1 MMHKKEIA
9 IFWFRRDLRLNDN
22 TGLYHALKSGL
33 PVIPIFIFDTDILSK
48 LENKKD
54 ARVQFIHSTL
64 HSIKKELN
72 EIGSDLLIFND
83 TVLKSFKQ
91 LSETYTI
98 KAIYCNTDYE
108 PNAIHRDNLVE
119 AFASKHSISFHS
131 YKDQVVFEKDEIL
144 NDSGK
149 PYRVYTPYKN
159 KWLAKLKTNPIYVFT
174 SEKLLPALHPLDASP
189 MIELKS
195 LGFKESSITIPPIH
209 IARKTIQEYDQTRNF
224 PFLKDGTSLLGVH
237 FRFGTI
243 SIREKVMKS
252 QPLNEIWLSE
262 LIWREFFMQI
272 LYHFPDVV
280 TNSFQTKFNI
290 IEWRTNVDDFEKWCN
305 GQTGYPLVDAGMREL
320 NATGHMH
327 NRVRMVVA
335 SFLTK
340 HLFIDWRWGEAY
352 FAQKLLDYDLSANNG
367 NWQWAA
373 GTGADAQP
381 YFRIFNPIAQQQ
393 KFDPD
398 YIYIKKWVPEYGT
411 SSYIQPM
418 IEHKSATDR
427 AKKMFSILKN

>member
-1 MMHKKEIA
+1 MNKKEVA

-33 PVIPIFIFDTDILSK
+33 PIIPIFIFDTDILSR
-48 LENKKD
+48 LENKQD
-54 ARVQFIHSTL
+54 ARVQFIHTTL
-64 HSIKKELN
+64 SSIKDTLN
-72 EIGSDLLIFND
+72 TIDRDLLIFHD
-83 TVLKSFKQ
+83 TVIHAFNQLK
-91 LSETYTI
+91 EMYVI

-108 PNAIHRDNLVE
+108 PNALERDKRV
-119 AFASKHSISFHS
+119 ATFATDHSIDFHT
-131 YKDQVVFEKDEIL
+131 YKDQVIFEKDEIL

-159 KWLAKLKTNPIYVFT
+159 KWLAKLSSQPIQFNE
-174 SEKLLPALHPLDASP
+174 SELCLESMLPLAALP
-189 MIELKS
+189 MIHLKE
-195 LGFKESSITIPPIH
+195 LGFEPSSIVIPPIH
-209 IARKTIQEYDQTRNF
+209 IARKTIQDYDQTRNL
-224 PFLKDGTSLLGVH
+224 PYLTEGTSLLGVH

-243 SIREKVMKS
+243 SIREKVTKS
-252 QPLNEIWLSE
+252 QPLNAVWLSE

-272 LYHFPDVV
+272 LYHFPEVV
-280 TNSFQTKFNI
+280 SHSFQSKFNI
-290 IEWRTNVDDFEKWCN
+290 IKWRTDENDFTKWCA

-320 NATGHMH
+320 NETGHMH

-340 HLFIDWRWGEAY
+340 HLFLDWRWGEAY
-352 FAQKLLDYDLSANNG
+352 FAERLLDYDLSANNG

-398 YIYIKKWVPEYGT
+398 FVYIKKWVPEFGT

-418 IEHKSATDR
+418 IDHKMAVGR
-427 AKKMFSILKN
+427 AKELFSVLKN

>member
-1 MMHKKEIA
+1 MQKKEVV

-22 TGLYHALKSGL
+22 TGLYHALKSGF
-33 PVIPIFIFDTDILSK
+33 PVIPVFIFDNDILSK
-48 LENKKD
+48 LENKED

-64 HSIKKELN
+64 TSIKKELN
-72 EIGSDLLIFND
+72 EIDRDILIFND
-83 TVLKSFKQ
+83 TVLPTFTQ
-91 LSETYTI
+91 LIQTYSI
-98 KAIYCNTDYE
+98 KAIYCNGDYE
-108 PNAIHRDNLVE
+108 PNAIKRD
-119 AFASKHSISFHS
+119 ASIAALAAKNTIDFKV

-159 KWLAKLKTNPIYVFT
+159 KWLAKLKTNPIHFYT
-174 SEKLLPALHPLDASP
+174 SEKLLSNLYMLDASP
-189 MIELKS
+189 MIPLNT
-195 LGFKESSITIPPIH
+195 LGFEASLIVIPPIH
-209 IARKTIQEYDQTRNF
+209 IARKTIQDYDKTRNF
-224 PFLKDGTSLLGVH
+224 PYLTDGTSLLGVH

-243 SIREKVMKS
+243 SIREKVIKS
-252 QPLNEIWLSE
+252 EPLNEVWLSE

-272 LYHFPDVV
+272 LYHFPEVV
-280 TNSFQTKFNI
+280 TNSFQSKFNI
-290 IEWRTNVDDFEKWCN
+290 IEWRTDADDFDKWCN
-305 GQTGYPLVDAGMREL
+305 GKTGYPLVDAGMREL

-340 HLFIDWRWGEAY
+340 HLFLDWRWGEAY

-381 YFRIFNPIAQQQ
+381 YFRIFNPSSQQQ

-398 YIYIKKWVPEYGT
+398 FVYIKKWVTEYGT
-411 SSYIQPM
+411 SSYIQPI
-418 IEHKSATDR
+418 IEHKIATDR

>member
-1 MMHKKEIA
+1 MQKKEVV

-33 PVIPIFIFDTDILSK
+33 PVIPIFIFDSDILSK
-48 LENKKD
+48 LENKED

-64 HSIKKELN
+64 TSIKTKLN
-72 EIGSDLLIFND
+72 AIDRDVLIFHGTALQVFN
-83 TVLKSFKQ
+83 Q
-91 LSETYTI
+91 LIQTYHI
-98 KAIYCNTDYE
+98 SSIYCNGDYE
-108 PNAIHRDNLVE
+108 PNAIKRD
-119 AFASKHSISFHS
+119 ASIAVLATKNNIDFKV

-159 KWLAKLKTNPIYVFT
+159 KWLEKLKSNPIHFST
-174 SEKLLPALHPLDASP
+174 SEKLLSELLILDASP
-189 MIELKS
+189 IIPLNTFGFEESMIA
-195 LGFKESSITIPPIH
+195 IPPIH
-209 IARKTIQEYDQTRNF
+209 IARKTIQEYDKTRNL
-224 PFLKDGTSLLGVH
+224 PYLNDGTSLLGIH

-243 SIREKVMKS
+243 SIREKVMKA
-252 QPLNEIWLSE
+252 QPLNEVWLSE

-272 LYHFPDVV
+272 LYHFPEVI

-290 IEWRTNVDDFEKWCN
+290 IEWRTDADDFNKWCN

-340 HLFIDWRWGEAY
+340 HLFLDWRWGEAY

-381 YFRIFNPIAQQQ
+381 YFRIFNPTSQQQ

-398 YIYIKKWVPEYGT
+398 FVYIKKWVPEYGT

-418 IEHKSATDR
+418 IEHKIATDR

>member
-1 MMHKKEIA
+1 MMEKKEIA

-54 ARVQFIHSTL
+54 ARVQFIHSTV

-72 EIGSDLLIFND
+72 ALNRDLLIFKD
-83 TVLKSFKQ
+83 TVLNVFKQ
-91 LSETYTI
+91 LSDTYTI
-98 KAIYCNTDYE
+98 KAIYCNRDYE
-108 PNAIHRDNLVE
+108 PNAISRDNHIA
-119 AFASKHSISFHS
+119 AFASTHSISFHS

-159 KWLAKLKTNPIYVFT
+159 KWLAKLKTNPIHFFT
-174 SEKLLPALHPLDASP
+174 SEKLLSALHPLSP
-189 MIELKS
+189 SLMIELRS

-209 IARKTIQEYDQTRNF
+209 IARKTIQEYDKTRNF
-224 PFLKDGTSLLGVH
+224 PFLTDGTSLLGIH

-243 SIREKVMKS
+243 SIREKVIKS
-252 QPLNEIWLSE
+252 QPLNEVWLSE

-280 TNSFQTKFNI
+280 TNSFQPKFNI
-290 IEWRTNVDDFEKWCN
+290 IEWRTDADDFEKWCN

-340 HLFIDWRWGEAY
+340 HLFLDWRWGEAY

-398 YIYIKKWVPEYGT
+398 FVYIKKWVPEYGT